1 MMNLFSCQ
9 PTKDLPTVHDLD
21 IDKYL
26 GQWYEIA
33 RLPNSFE
40 KGLDCVTANYSLKKN
55 GKIEVIN
62 KGFLIEDRP
71 NFKIANGTAWR
82 PDNNKEGQLK
92 VTFFWPFAGKY
103 YVITLDEDY
112 QYALVGDPS
121 RKYLWIL
128 SRSKTMEPEILNGL
142 MQTAKTN
149 GFDTEQMIMVNQT
162 CN

>member
-1 MMNLFSCQ
+1 MNLFSCQ
-9 PTKDLPTVHDLD
+9 PSKDLSTVQDLD

-40 KGLDCVTANYSLKKN
+40 KGLDCVTANYSLKNN

-62 KGFLIEDRP
+62 KGFLIDDRP
-71 NFKIANGTAWR
+71 NFKTANGTAWR
-82 PDNNKEGQLK
+82 PDNTKEGQLK
-92 VTFFWPFAGKY
+92 VSFFWPFAGKY
-103 YVITLDEDY
+103 YVIALDKAY

-128 SRSKTMEPEILNGL
+128 SRSKNMESELLNGL

-149 GFDTEQMIMVNQT
+149 GFDTESMIMVNQT